1 MKRKSLTKVFA
12 LSLASVM
19 ALSMAAC
26 GNNNSSSNSSSSA
39 AASSEAGSSAA
50 ASSEEAK
57 AETPAER
64 QTLTVMTH
72 RLQCR
77 CK

>member
-26 GNNNSSSNSSSSA
+26 GNNSSSNSSSSA

-64 QTLTVMTH
+64 QTLT
-72 RLQCR
+72 LL
-77 CK
+77 